1 MLEMKDYYPALH
13 GAATDKLA
21 LLCGQKGEADIFT
34 GRRTV
39 TGNGLTL
46 ELGQEPL
53 HISTHKLLFAAVTVF
68 TRNTAEISVSF
79 TLREYAALLGS
90 GSGKTQLDNLRRT
103 VSRDLKI
110 LSEITLSW
118 EETIGGR
125 TESFKGVRLF
135 ESCSLHWGTVSLT
148 FTECFAAYL
157 VSRPLT
163 QYPRVLFTVDERS
176 RSCYTI
182 GLKLALHAFNKGLIA
197 KGTAGS
203 LRVRSLLKWSALP
216 DIDTIRKR
224 RNGFNKKIRIPFEQA
239 LHDLGKCGLLTRF
252 GYRSPPPEPCD
263 YSLRTEQI
271 IDFEMPE
278 LS

>member
-39 TGNGLTL
+39 TGNELTL

-53 HISTHKLLFAAVTVF
+53 HISTHKLLSATVTVF
-68 TRNTAEISVSF
+68 TRDTARTSVSF
-79 TLREYAALLGS
+79 TLREYAALLGA

-118 EETIGGR
+118 EESIGGR
-125 TESFKGVRLF
+125 TESFKEVRLF
-135 ESCSLHWGTVSLT
+135 ESCSLHWGTVSLS
-148 FTECFAAYL
+148 FTERFAAYL

-163 QYPRVLFTVDERS
+163 QYPRALFTVDERS

-216 DIDTIRKR
+216 DIETLR
-224 RNGFNKKIRIPFEQA
+224 RRGKSYNEKLRTPFEQA
-239 LHDLGKCGLLTRF
+239 LRDLQKCGLLTSF
-252 GYRSPPPEPCD
+252 GYRDPPPKPCD
-263 YSLRTEQI
+263 YSVWSELI
-271 IDFEMPE
+271 VDFDMPKPE
-278 LS
+278 